1 MSFFTSLSGLKAAQS
16 DLAVISNNVANVG
29 SIGFKKSRAEFGDLI
44 SASPLQSGSVAG
56 QGTRLKGISQQFTQ
70 GGFQTSDRALDLAI
84 SGQGFFV
91 TKTGAQLSFTRNG
104 AFSVDESRYLVDSNG
119 AYVQVLPV
127 DSSGAVTAT
136 GISSA
141 QNLQVPLTAGQPRPT
156 TALDLNATFPS
167 DADLP
172 SQRAAYSQNIPY
184 VFNRFDTNSFNYSSA
199 TTVYDS
205 AGNPQQATL
214 YYVRTQA
221 VGQQVTT
228 TVNGVTTT
236 GPATESKWEAHLFVG
251 DQEASADGN
260 VSTVPAQPIIMRF
273 DTNGNLVS
281 PTTSTDFSAV
291 LPSGASSPVAL
302 KVSFGNA
309 TRQAAST
316 FTPGAFHQDGKPA
329 GQLNNV
335 SVGSDGLVTATFS
348 DGTTQKLGKMM
359 IANFA
364 NPNGLRQLGDS
375 RWGST
380 GLSGDAIVSEAG
392 SGSAGLIQSGALEQA
407 NVDITEELVALISA
421 QRDFSANAKAIETGN
436 NMTDTIINLRT

>member
-16 DLAVISNNVANVG
+16 DLSVISNNVANVG

-56 QGTRLKGISQQFTQ
+56 QGTRLKSISQQFTQ

-91 TKTGAQLSFTRNG
+91 TKSGSQLSFTRNG

-136 GISSA
+136 GITSA
-141 QNLQVPLTAGQPRPT
+141 QNLQVPLTAGQPRAS

-172 SQRAAYSQNIPY
+172 STRAAYSQNIPY
-184 VFNRFDTNSFNYSSA
+184 AFNRFDTNSFNYSSA

-221 VGQQVTT
+221 VGQSVTT
-228 TVNGVTTT
+228 TTNGVTTT
-236 GPATESKWEAHLFVG
+236 APATTSKWEAHLFVG

-260 VSTVPAQPIIMRF
+260 VSTVPAQPIVLTF

-281 PTTSTDFSAV
+281 PTTSTGFSGV
-291 LPSGASSPVAL
+291 LPSGASSPIAL
-302 KVSFGNA
+302 NVTFGNA

-316 FTPGAFHQDGKPA
+316 FTPGAFRQDGKPA

-335 SVGSDGLVTATFS
+335 SVASDGLVTATFS
-348 DGTTQKLGKMM
+348 DGTTQKLGKVM

>member
-156 TALDLNATFPS
+156 TVLDLNATFPS

-172 SQRAAYSQNIPY
+172 STRAAYSQNIPY

-221 VGQQVTT
+221 VGQTT
-228 TVNGVTTT
+228 PS

-260 VSTVPAQPIIMRF
+260 VSTTPAQPIIMRF

-380 GLSGDAIVSEAG
+380 GLSGDPIVSEAG